1 MRRYAWVGQAR
12 LTAIFR
18 LDTQR
23 DGHAL
28 AQRVI
33 ANHVQWHLSFP
44 PGIGNA
50 LRTCLYLG
58 PSRFRSPASN
68 WLRFA
73 AGSRQSGQVGF
84 CDTRKTLNAH
94 SRQKLWWHEDVVAL
108 GQKTGSHRR
117 LRQIV
122 QVSSSGMDGSIYSA
136 RLGAAA
142 ERLLCKFCC
151 AEQHESCCRRL
162 SAEWARRA
170 SVIAAEVTG
179 PSQGFFVALLRGNGA
194 RKCGRRHV
202 G

>member
-12 LTAIFR
+12 HTAIFR

-23 DGHAL
+23 DGRAL
-28 AQRVI
+28 AQRVL

-44 PGIGNA
+44 PLKPRQLASVLA
-50 LRTCLYLG
+50 LLLIVRDRKRFEDLSVLGAVQVQVARFQLAQVCGRFTAERTG
-58 PSRFRSPASN
+58 
-68 WLRFA
+68 
-73 AGSRQSGQVGF
+73 GEVGF

-142 ERLLCKFCC
+142 ERLLCKFWR
-151 AEQHESCCRRL
+151 AVQHD
-162 SAEWARRA
+162 
-170 SVIAAEVTG
+170 
-179 PSQGFFVALLRGNGA
+179 LLRLLLP
-194 RKCGRRHV
+194 R
-202 G
+202 